1 MKFFSRYNIIFL
13 KKNFQIVYSIILII
27 LIPAGLIIN
36 SVVFIKNTQKVIDV
50 ELQRKV
56 MLANQIVGP
65 SVPDLLSKQDILQ
78 SNVEKLAKSNEEIK
92 SLDIMIPE
100 GDDFKIVASLDK
112 TYIGKIS
119 KYLNNKIAWN
129 TEEAVAFQTTSP
141 ALSTEDQK
149 SLSDQRFWVVVN
161 VARNQEGQKVA
172 LVSMKV
178 SSKIIDDLAQDNL
191 IKSVIILTVTI
202 VIIILLLASNTR
214 LFHYAILFRK
224 LKEVD
229 EMKDEFISMASHELR
244 APITGIRGYLSM
256 ILDKSFGEIPKE
268 AEEKLQMVFEESN
281 RLHDLVEDLLEVS
294 RIQQGRIKFNLQPLA
309 VNLIIES
316 MVKTFEQQ
324 AKEKNLKIITE
335 IKTDLPKIYADKS
348 RLEQILVN
356 LVSNSIKYTMKG
368 NVTASAELVSGKEET
383 VKIKISDTGI
393 GMSAKDR
400 ERLFEKFYRI
410 KNEKTDKIIGTGLGL
425 WITRELVRLMK
436 GEIYVDSMENVGTQ
450 VTILFP
456 VYKEKKK

>member
-1 MKFFSRYNIIFL
+1 MKFFSRNNVIFL
-13 KKNFQIVYSIILII
+13 KNNFQIVYSIILLI
-27 LIPAGLIIN
+27 LIPAGLVIN
-36 SVVFIKNTQKVIDV
+36 SVIFIKNTQKVIDI

-56 MLANQIVGP
+56 MMASQIVAP
-65 SVPDLLSKQDILQ
+65 SVSGLLSKQEALQ
-78 SNVEKLAKSNEEIK
+78 SNVEGLAKSNEEIK

-100 GDDFKIVASLDK
+100 GDNFKIVASLDK
-112 TYIGKIS
+112 NYVGKTS
-119 KYLNNKIAWN
+119 KYLNNKIAWD

-141 ALSTEDQK
+141 ALSTEEQK
-149 SLSDQRFWVVVN
+149 TFSDQRFWVVVS
-161 VARNQEGQKVA
+161 VVRNQEDQKVG

-191 IKSVIILTVTI
+191 IKSVIILAVTV

-244 APITGIRGYLSM
+244 APITGIRGYLEM

-294 RIQQGRIKFNLQPLA
+294 RIQQGRVKFNLQPLG
-309 VNLIIES
+309 VKLIIES

-335 IKTDLPKIYADKS
+335 IKPDLPQIYADKS
-348 RLEQILVN
+348 RLEQVLVN

-368 NVTASAELVSGKEET
+368 NVTVSAELVIGKEET
-383 VKIKISDTGI
+383 VKVKISDTGI
-393 GMSAKDR
+393 GMSAKER

-410 KNEKTDKIIGTGLGL
+410 KNEKTDKIVGTGLGL
-425 WITRELVRLMK
+425 WITRELIRLMK
-436 GEIYVDSMENVGTQ
+436 GEIYVDSIENVGTQ
-450 VTILFP
+450 VTILFS
-456 VYKEKKK
+456 VYKDKKK